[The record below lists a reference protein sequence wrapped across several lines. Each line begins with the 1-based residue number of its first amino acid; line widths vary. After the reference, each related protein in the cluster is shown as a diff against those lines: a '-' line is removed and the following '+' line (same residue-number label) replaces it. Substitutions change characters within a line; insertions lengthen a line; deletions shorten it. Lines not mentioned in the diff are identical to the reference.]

1 MVIIKLFTTYLQ
13 LREDVQKKV
22 FWLISLIILGYII
35 FKYENFTI
43 ILSGIAIFIIGMFFM
58 QDGFK
63 QLSGGILEN
72 LLQKFTNNTFYA
84 IATGFL
90 STSIVQSS
98 TIITLVV
105 ISFLSAELLTLVQGI
120 GIIFGSNLG
129 STTTAWI
136 VSNLG
141 VDVKISAY
149 AFPMIIFGVILRL
162 GKSNSSKGGGNVLL
176 GLGFIFLGIAYM
188 KDGFDEIKSSIDLVS
203 YSMKGYT
210 GIIVYILIGIIVTVV
225 IQSSAATLAIVI
237 TALNADSISYINAL
251 SLAIGANIGT
261 TLTAILA
268 SFTSN
273 ENGKRVAFVH
283 FIFNFISAIFVT
295 IFIFYFKDFV
305 DLLAPYFGI
314 SNHNYGMKLA
324 LFHTIF
330 SLVGIILLTPF
341 IHLLVKISENLIPKK
356 VSSASKPK
364 YLTPSVLSNP
374 DAALISIKKEII
386 NLYEN
391 CQKAMLHALNLHTT
405 GLTKET
411 LNARL
416 NDEISIIDMDIDEIY
431 QKNIKSLYS
440 EIIKYSSF
448 AQEHMFD
455 FQHKEVGELRR
466 AASLIVEALKD
477 TRDIQKNINYYL
489 RSKNQFIKEE
499 YNILR
504 KELAEILIDINTLS
518 TLEDDAEQ
526 LTQFELIRNELA
538 QNDLASSEDI
548 DALIREDKIKAT
560 MATSYMNDSATG
572 YSIQKKLVKVA
583 NILFLNND
591 LLKKIGEIRDETK

>member
-1 MVIIKLFTTYLQ
+1 M
-13 LREDVQKKV
+13 QKKV
-22 FWLISLIILGYII
+22 FWLVSLIILGYII

-188 KDGFDEIKSSIDLVS
+188 KDGFDVIKESIDLAS
-203 YSMKGYT
+203 YSMKSYT

-431 QKNIKSLYS
+431 QKNLKSLYS

-591 LLKKIGEIRDETK
+591 LLKKIGEIRDENK